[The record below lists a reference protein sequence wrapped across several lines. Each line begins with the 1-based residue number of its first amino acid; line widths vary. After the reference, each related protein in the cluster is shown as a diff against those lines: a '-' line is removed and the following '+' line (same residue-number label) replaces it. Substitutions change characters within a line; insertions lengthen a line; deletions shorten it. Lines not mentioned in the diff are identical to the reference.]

1 MKIQFKLPYP
11 PSINSYYLINKAGQK
26 FLDKKVVQHRNTAII
41 LINHQIKRSEFN
53 LPIKEDV
60 CLWLEIYPPDNR
72 CRDIDNINKAT
83 FDVIQHAGVI
93 ENDRLIKEQHARMFP
108 KQCNSGQVKVCITDM
123 NSEDWFQSLYEGTQK
138 VSGLFPGKCVS
149 E

>member
-1 MKIQFKLPYP
+1 VKIQFNVPYP
-11 PSINSYYLINKAGQK
+11 PSVNSYYSINKVGQK
-26 FLDKKVVQHRNTAII
+26 FLDKKVVQHRNMAII
-41 LINHQIKRSEFN
+41 LINHQVKRREVE

-93 ENDRLIKEQHARMFP
+93 ENDSLVKEHHARMFP
-108 KQCNSGQVKVCITDM
+108 KQCKLGQVRVCITKV
-123 NSEDWFQSLYEGTQK
+123 NSEDWFKSFYKEIK
-138 VSGLFPGKCVS
+138 EKPSIIS
-149 E
+149 